1 MQWFALALSTRLPSH
16 FGMLPAVHK
25 PTFRTPTNRRPLC
38 ARWCVLFWTGTAH
51 PENNLKLHTR
61 PSRSQTEKTWN
72 LSELVAR
79 PRGHGIK
86 SSKVSKVAPKYTH
99 SQELHILE
107 VVYDMHISSSCWVYV
122 LGRLFAHMCMIN
134 SGIPKRERRSFRVG
148 WGSHISRFYAHGWR
162 ARTCDCVWN
171 MGDSRDL
178 PPLQEHVISKYGHI
192 QRKKKKTQQP
202 TRRHLFWLGTLV
214 VVGKICGTWC
224 LVSDSVTNEN
234 RFGTPR
240 PVLFTWFSA
249 GGGPSSSSYP
259 VPALWQSLCTS
270 CRAGPGLVTRGNRTG
285 MMWDPSELPG
295 QRTAIPFVSDK
306 STKRFRTV
314 QVRPQI
320 KRNWEL
326 DLGWLMFG
334 EWDLLWIDAREL
346 LMLSVVWLVLLL
358 LWLLGALSV
367 LEANKRSVLEKGK
380 LLKYSVCWTNELYP
394 FSWNTP

>member
-192 QRKKKKTQQP
+192 QRKKKENP
-202 TRRHLFWLGTLV
+202 T
-214 VVGKICGTWC
+214 
-224 LVSDSVTNEN
+224 TNKE
-234 RFGTPR
+234 TS
-240 PVLFTWFSA
+240 LLAWYA
-249 GGGPSSSSYP
+249 GGGRKNMRNMVSRVRFGDQWKPVRDSTACPLHLVLRWWWSLLVIISSTSFMTIFVHKLPGWAGPCNPGKPNRNDVRSIGASGTKNCNSFCVRQVNKT
-259 VPALWQSLCTS
+259 VPYCSGSPPDQTKLGI
-270 CRAGPGLVTRGNRTG
+270 GPGLIDVWRMR
-285 MMWDPSELPG
+285 
-295 QRTAIPFVSDK
+295 PFVN
-306 STKRFRTV
+306 R
-314 QVRPQI
+314 
-320 KRNWEL
+320 
-326 DLGWLMFG
+326 
-334 EWDLLWIDAREL
+334 
-346 LMLSVVWLVLLL
+346 
-358 LWLLGALSV
+358 
-367 LEANKRSVLEKGK
+367 
-380 LLKYSVCWTNELYP
+380 C
-394 FSWNTP
+394 